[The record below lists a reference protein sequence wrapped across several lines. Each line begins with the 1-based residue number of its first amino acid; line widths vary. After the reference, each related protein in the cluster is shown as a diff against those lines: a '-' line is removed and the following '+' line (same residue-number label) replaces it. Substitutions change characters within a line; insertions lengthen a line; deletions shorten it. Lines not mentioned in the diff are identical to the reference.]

1 MENKEKLTCRFQTR
15 ISQAQED
22 KLNELGAEPREIID
36 YYIKHNTNPTLQL
49 KNRQRALLRDIQDYE
64 TKLKE
69 CKEELIEVNKQ
80 LGVPTD
86 ENQTT
91 LKAFKVSEI
100 ADKLKENCKIGNNG
114 NCNKT
119 ALANYVQ
126 SDKGQMILNNAFIE
140 CNIRRLPDKVEF
152 EKDILKYLKID
163 DVEFNR

>member
-1 MENKEKLTCRFQTR
+1 MKNNEKLTEP
-15 ISQAQED
+15 ISFRVTKSQKQMIEEMGV
-22 KLNELGAEPREIID
+22 NVREMVD

-49 KNRQRALLRDIQDYE
+49 KNRQRELLRDIQDYE

-91 LKAFKVSEI
+91 LKAIEVSTI
-100 ADKLKENCKIGNNG
+100 AGRLKENCEIENNG
-114 NCNKT
+114 ECNKT

-126 SDKGQMILNNAFIE
+126 SNKGQRIINNACIE

-152 EKDILKYLKID
+152 EKNILKYLKID

>member
-36 YYIKHNTNPTLQL
+36 YYIVHNTNPTLQL

-86 ENQTT
+86 GNETT
-91 LKAFKVSEI
+91 IWVSNIGERLKG
-100 ADKLKENCKIGNNG
+100 NCKIENNG
-114 NCNKT
+114 KCDKT
-119 ALANYVQ
+119 ALANYVE
-126 SDKGQMILNNAFIE
+126 SVKGRMIINNAFIE
-140 CNIRRLPDKVEF
+140 YNIRKEEDK
-152 EKDILKYLKID
+152 EKFKQNILKYLKVD
-163 DVEFNR
+163 DVKFNH